1 MTLIQIG
8 LERNVE
14 GRTLAWAL
22 DHPGVFT
29 YGADDAEALLRMP
42 REILKFESWLNLHTD
57 HPWVQLESLDMHID
71 ETFDSFP
78 VEVDGGIHGVH
89 AFFRS
94 DLVPLTEEDV
104 QQALLVFN
112 WQREELL
119 AGVET
124 LPRELIKHEFQDQRW
139 TIEGI
144 LEHIAKVES
153 WYFSRLGFKIPEPA
167 DGSDPYQLLNESWAI
182 VNNCFPEL
190 IGFDQV
196 FEHHKENWSAR
207 KLVRRLLWHQRDHID
222 HIHELALRKIQG
234 EN

>member
-8 LERNVE
+8 IERNVE

-22 DHPGVFT
+22 DYPGVFT
-29 YGADDAEALLRMP
+29 YGDDDAEALMRMP
-42 REILKFESWLNLHTD
+42 RQILMFESWLELHTD
-57 HPWVQLESLDMHID
+57 QSWVQLEGLDMHID
-71 ETFDSFP
+71 ETFEAFP
-78 VEVDGGIHGVH
+78 VEFDGGIHGVH

-94 DLVPLTEEDV
+94 DLPPLSEEEV

-124 LPRELIKHEFQDQRW
+124 LPAEMLKHEFEGERW

-144 LEHIAKVES
+144 LEHIAQVES
-153 WYFSRLGFKIPEPA
+153 WYFSRLGFEIPKHTKS
-167 DGSDPYQLLNESWAI
+167 GDPFQMLGASAELTNH
-182 VNNCFPEL
+182 CLPEL
-190 IGFDQV
+190 VGFDQV
-196 FEHHKENWSAR
+196 FEHHQEKWSAR

-222 HIHELALRKIQG
+222 HIRDLALRCLL
-234 EN
+234 

>member
-57 HPWVQLESLDMHID
+57 QPWVQLESLDMHID

-119 AGVET
+119 AGLET
-124 LPRELIKHEFQDQRW
+124 LPEQVLKHEFEGQRW
-139 TIEGI
+139 TIECI
-144 LEHIAKVES
+144 LEHIARVEK
-153 WYFSRLGFKIPEPA
+153 WYFSRMGMEVTLPVENGNPLH
-167 DGSDPYQLLNESWAI
+167 LLEISSAATNH
-182 VNNCFPEL
+182 NLPQL

-196 FEHHKENWSAR
+196 FEHHQEKWSAR
-207 KLVRRLLWHQRDHID
+207 ILVRRLLWHQRDHID
-222 HIHELALRKIQG
+222 HIRNLALR
-234 EN
+234 

>member
-8 LERNVE
+8 IERNVE

-22 DHPGVFT
+22 DYPGVFT
-29 YGADDAEALLRMP
+29 YGADDAEALLRIP
-42 REILKFESWLNLHTD
+42 REILRFESWLNLHAD
-57 HPWVQLESLDMHID
+57 RPWVQLEGLDMHID
-71 ETFDSFP
+71 ETFESFT
-78 VEVDGGIHGVH
+78 VEVDGGIQGVH

-104 QQALLVFN
+104 RQALLVFN

-124 LPRELIKHEFQDQRW
+124 LSTELLKHEFEGQRW

-144 LEHIAKVES
+144 LEHIAQVES
-153 WYFSRLGFKIPEPA
+153 WYFSRLGFEIPEPA
-167 DGSDPYQLLNESWAI
+167 DGSDPYQSLKVSATI
-182 VNNCFPEL
+182 VNNCLPEL
-190 IGFDQV
+190 IGFDEV
-196 FEHHKENWSAR
+196 FEHRQEKWSAR

-222 HIHELALRKIQG
+222 HIRELALG
-234 EN
+234 

>member
-8 LERNVE
+8 LERKVE
-14 GRTLAWAL
+14 GRSLAWAL
-22 DHPGVFT
+22 DYPGVFT
-29 YGADDAEALLRMP
+29 YGADDSEALLRMP
-42 REILKFESWLNLHTD
+42 REILRFESWLNLHTD
-57 HPWVQLESLDMHID
+57 QSWVQLEGLDMHID
-71 ETFDSFP
+71 ETFDSFS

-153 WYFSRLGFKIPEPA
+153 WYFSRLGFKISEPA
-167 DGSDPYQLLNESWAI
+167 DGSDPHQLLNESSAI
-182 VNNCFPEL
+182 VNNCLPEL

-196 FEHHKENWSAR
+196 FEHRQEKWSAR
-207 KLVRRLLWHQRDHID
+207 KLVRRLLWHHRDHID